1 MCSSCVV
8 EPRGEIR
15 AGVALGSNVGDRL
28 VHLKNARQKIR
39 ELSRFR
45 APLVSSAIYETEPVG
60 CEPGANNFLNA
71 VIEVGYDGRAIEL
84 LRELRNIE
92 LALGRPADHPR
103 SRSRTVDLDLLYFAD
118 QQIDTPDL
126 QLPHPRI
133 SERRFVLAPLADVRP
148 DLILPRHA
156 DSIAALLARLPE
168 LPAVVRFASEW

>member
-1 MCSSCVV
+1 M
-8 EPRGEIR
+8 R
-15 AGVALGSNVGDRL
+15 AGVALGSNLGDRL
-28 VHLKNARQKIR
+28 AHLKNARQRIR
-39 ELSRFR
+39 ELSRVH

-60 CEPGANNFLNA
+60 CEPGADKFLNA
-71 VIEVGYDGRAIEL
+71 VIEFGYDGQATQL

-103 SRSRTVDLDLLYFAD
+103 SRSRTVDLDLLYFGD

-133 SERRFVLAPLADVRP
+133 LERRFVLAPLADVRP

>member
-1 MCSSCVV
+1 M
-8 EPRGEIR
+8 R
-15 AGVALGSNVGDRL
+15 AGVALGSNLGGRL
-28 VHLKNARQKIR
+28 AHLKSGRQKIR

-45 APLVSSAIYETEPVG
+45 EPLVSSAIYETEPVG
-60 CEPGANNFLNA
+60 CEPGANKFLNA
-71 VIEVGYDGRAIEL
+71 VIELGYDGSAIEL
-84 LRELRNIE
+84 LGELRKIE

-103 SRSRTVDLDLLYFAD
+103 SRSRTVDLDLLYFGD
-118 QQIDTPDL
+118 QQIDTRDL

-148 DLILPRHA
+148 DLILPRHS